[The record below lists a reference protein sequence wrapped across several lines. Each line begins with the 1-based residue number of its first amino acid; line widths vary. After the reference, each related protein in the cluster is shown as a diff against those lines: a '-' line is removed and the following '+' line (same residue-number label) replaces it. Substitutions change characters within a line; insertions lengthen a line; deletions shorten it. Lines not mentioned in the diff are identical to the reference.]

1 MNRSDSD
8 LFHLS
13 RVAVMRGT
21 ALAEFQSLCRG
32 RSLRRLQLRDFIRAT
47 SRRVLGNSLYDRM
60 RQIALEK
67 DSSRKD

>member
-1 MNRSDSD
+1 
-8 LFHLS
+8 
-13 RVAVMRGT
+13 
-21 ALAEFQSLCRG
+21 
-32 RSLRRLQLRDFIRAT
+32 LRDFIRAT